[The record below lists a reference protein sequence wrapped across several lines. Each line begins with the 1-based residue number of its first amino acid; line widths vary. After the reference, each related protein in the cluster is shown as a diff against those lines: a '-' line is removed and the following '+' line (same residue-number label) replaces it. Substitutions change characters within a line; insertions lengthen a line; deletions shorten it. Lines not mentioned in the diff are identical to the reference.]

1 MAEAPSVPLL
11 ATKLHIPPV
20 RPSLVPR
27 PRLVE
32 LLTLGLAGRLILLS
46 APPGFGKT
54 TLVSEWVHQ
63 KDAGGKLKD
72 EAHMTV
78 LHSSALDLPPFQ
90 VAWLSLDEED
100 SDPARFFTYLIA
112 ALQQIDS
119 AIGQSAQAML
129 ASPQPP
135 PPEPLLVALIN
146 DLASVSFPFILVL
159 DDYHLISALP
169 VHQQLAFLLEHQPPQ
184 MHLVIITREDPPW
197 PLARLRARGQVL
209 EIRQAD
215 LQFTVEETA
224 DFMRRVAQTELAPN
238 DIAALQRR
246 TEGWIAGLQL
256 LALSLRGQDDV
267 KRLVD
272 SFAGS
277 HRYVLD
283 YLVDEV
289 LQRQSADVQGF
300 LLKTSILDRFTAPLC
315 NAVAERDDSRQV
327 ILALEQANLFII
339 PLDPLREWYRY
350 HHLFADL
357 LQHRLRVE
365 SQYDVTQFHLRA
377 SQWYAKNGFRAD
389 AINHALAA
397 SDWERA
403 ADFILSIGSD
413 MLKRGE
419 VVTLLGW
426 YRALPEDFVR
436 ARPHVCCEY
445 CWPLLLAQQT
455 DAAESYLVQAEQAAR
470 DDPILLGK
478 IAAAQAYA
486 ARVRGDGRRA
496 VELSQRALSLLPQD
510 DWAAR
515 SVVAM
520 NLGMAYWY
528 AGHLAGA
535 SPVLTEAREAA
546 RRSGNSYAEA
556 TAQVFLC
563 KVEAARGKLHRA
575 ADAYWQVIEKGGHTP
590 IVALAHSDLAK
601 LLYEENELQAAA
613 DHAQQAV
620 ELSQR
625 MGNAEF
631 QLAAFRTLAL
641 IEQAQSNTPGA
652 QAALQQSTRLA
663 QHPGISLSARWH
675 ALAYHVLIALAG
687 DELDA
692 ASQLIE
698 QFPVLDQV
706 ETLPDYVLLSLAQA
720 RWLLTQG
727 QRTAC
732 AKLLDARYDKVSRAG
747 YQTAIIETRA
757 LQALAASSPEISLP
771 FLADALKLAQPEGM
785 IRTFVDLGKPMRLL
799 ILDCKSLIE
808 KQPRGESK
816 KLTEYT
822 DRLLAAFSQAAPP
835 PKSTILNLQSTILEP
850 LSERELAVLRLVA
863 AGFSNREIAEK
874 LIISPGT
881 AKSHVNHIC
890 GKLDVRNRTQ
900 AVTRAKELGLV

>member
-32 LLTLGLAGRLILLS
+32 LLTLGLAGRLILIS

-54 TLVSEWVHQ
+54 TLVSEWI
-63 KDAGGKLKD
+63 ANLKSQIPN
-72 EAHMTV
+72 TKCT
-78 LHSSALDLPPFQ
+78 
-90 VAWLSLDEED
+90 WLSLDEGD
-100 SDPARFFTYLIA
+100 SDPVHFFAYFIT
-112 ALQQIDS
+112 ALQQIDP
-119 AIGQSAQAML
+119 AIGQRAQAML

-135 PPEPLLVALIN
+135 SPEPLLTTLIN
-146 DLASVSFPFILVL
+146 DLASVSSPFVLVL
-159 DDYHLISALP
+159 DDYHLISALQ
-169 VHQQLAFLLEHQPPQ
+169 VHQQLAFLLEHQPSQ
-184 MHLVIITREDPPW
+184 MHLVIITREDPPL
-197 PLARLRARGQVL
+197 PLARLRARGQVV

-215 LQFTVEETA
+215 LQFTLEETA
-224 DFMRRVAQTELAPN
+224 DFMRRVAQAELAPD

-256 LALSLRGQDDV
+256 LALSLRGQADV
-267 KRLVD
+267 KRLVE

-289 LQRQSADVQGF
+289 IRHQSAGVQDF
-300 LLKTSILDRFTAPLC
+300 LLKTSILDRLTAPLC
-315 NAVAERDDSRQV
+315 DAVTGRDDSRQML
-327 ILALEQANLFII
+327 LALDHANLFII
-339 PLDPLREWYRY
+339 PLDPSREWYRY

-357 LQHRLRVE
+357 LQHRQRVE
-365 SQYDVTQFHLRA
+365 SQYGVAQLHLRA

-389 AINHALAA
+389 ALSHALAA

-403 ADFILSIGSD
+403 ADLILSIGTD

-419 VVTLLGW
+419 VITLLGW
-426 YRALPEDFVR
+426 YQSLPEGFIR
-436 ARPHVCCEY
+436 AHPQLCVEY
-445 CWPLLLAQQT
+445 CWPLLLTGKA
-455 DAAESYLVQAEQAAR
+455 DVAESYLALSEQAAQG
-470 DDPILLGK
+470 DSAFLGK
-478 IAAAQAYA
+478 VAAAQAYA

-510 DWAAR
+510 DWGAR

-535 SPVLTEAREAA
+535 NQVLTEAREAA
-546 RRSGNSYAEA
+546 HRSGNSYAEA

-563 KVEAARGKLHRA
+563 KVETARGKLHQA
-575 ADAYWQVIEKGGHTP
+575 AEAYRQVIEGGGQTP

-601 LLYEENELQAAA
+601 LLYEGNELESAA

-625 MGNAEF
+625 TGNAEF

-641 IEQAQSNTPGA
+641 IKQAQRDIP
-652 QAALQQSTRLA
+652 AAHSALEQSARLA
-663 QHPGISLSARWH
+663 QHAGISLSARWH

-687 DELDA
+687 DELGA
-692 ASQLIE
+692 ASRLIE

-706 ETLPDYVLLSLAQA
+706 ETLPDYALLSLAQA

-727 QRTAC
+727 RRAAC
-732 AKLLDARYDKVSRAG
+732 TELLDGRYDKVSRAG
-747 YQTAIIETRA
+747 YQTAIVETRA

-771 FLADALKLAQPEGM
+771 FLAEALKLAQPEGM
-785 IRTFVDLGKPMRLL
+785 IRTFVDLGEPMANLL
-799 ILDCKSLIE
+799 ERMKAE
-808 KQPRGESK
+808 GEGMK
-816 KLTEYT
+816 EYL
-822 DRLLAAFSQAAPP
+822 RKLLAAFGKA
-835 PKSTILNLQSTILEP
+835 ILHPSSFIPHPLVEP

-863 AGFSNREIAEK
+863 AGLSNREIAEK